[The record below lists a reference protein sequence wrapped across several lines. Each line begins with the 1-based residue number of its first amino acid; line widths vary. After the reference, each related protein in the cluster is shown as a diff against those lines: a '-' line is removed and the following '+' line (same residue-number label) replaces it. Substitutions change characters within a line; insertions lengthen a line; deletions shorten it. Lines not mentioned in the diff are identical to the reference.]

1 MRQLHAEP
9 LCGQCMAGLRARVI
23 QCEPPGF
30 DGLMR
35 QRRREKHHG
44 KSLWWPFFARIKN
57 QNEKWL
63 TPDLCIAESQE
74 CVDLLQASDTKCND
88 YLALDVV

>member
-9 LCGQCMAGLRARVI
+9 LCGQFMAGLRARVI

-35 QRRREKHHG
+35 QRGREKHHG
-44 KSLWWPFFARIKN
+44 RSLWWPFFARIKN
-57 QNEKWL
+57 KKKL
-63 TPDLCIAESQE
+63 TPDLRIAETQE
-74 CVDLLQASDTKCND
+74 RVDLLQPSGTKCNR
-88 YLALDVV
+88 YLALDVF